1 MKDEEG
7 NCCFSS
13 FILFSAH
20 LAPMSHT
27 SRNPRASV
35 AAYLLAALVLIY
47 LSHRLPALLPGD
59 FVTAMYAGSHV
70 TLTAA
75 QDAQLKAWYQG
86 SSGFGAYITG
96 LARLDWGYSFAFL
109 TPVSWL
115 ILEALPWTLLLMGS
129 AHLLSMA
136 GGFVAGVEAAWRRGG
151 RLEKVVV
158 GGMTVLEGL
167 PEIATGVA
175 LLLVFALHAGWF
187 PVSGAQTA
195 YARLSHGWWVA
206 DVLHHLALPLATLV
220 LDYLPGNFLLARASM
235 VMVLGEP
242 FVQTARAKG
251 LSALR
256 VRYAHAARNALLPM
270 VVRFALRIAFMVT
283 GAMVVETIFS
293 YPGLGT
299 LLFNAIAKRDL
310 PLIQGI
316 VLFSSLMILAVNLA
330 LDMVCGLI
338 DPRAAHAR

>member
-1 MKDEEG
+1 MR
-7 NCCFSS
+7 S
-13 FILFSAH
+13 FATTPL
-20 LAPMSHT
+20 
-27 SRNPRASV
+27 ASV
-35 AAYLLAALVLIY
+35 AAYLIAALVLIY
-47 LSHRLPALLPGD
+47 LSYRLPTLLPGD
-59 FVTAMYAGSHV
+59 FVTAMYASSHV
-70 TLTAA
+70 TLTAE

-86 SSGFGAYITG
+86 PSGFGAYVAG

-109 TPVSWL
+109 TPVSRL
-115 ILEALPWTLLLMGS
+115 ILEALPWTLLLVGT

-151 RLEKVVV
+151 RLEKA
-158 GGMTVLEGL
+158 TVYAGL
-167 PEIATGVA
+167 SLGPW
-175 LLLVFALHAGWF
+175 L
-187 PVSGAQTA
+187 
-195 YARLSHGWWVA
+195 A

-220 LDYLPGNFLLARASM
+220 LAYLPGNFLLTRASM

-242 FVQTARAKG
+242 FIQTARAKG

-270 VVRFALRIAFMVT
+270 VVRLALRIAFMVT
-283 GAMVVETIFS
+283 GAMVVETIHS

-316 VLFSSLMILAVNLA
+316 VLFSSLMVLAVNLA